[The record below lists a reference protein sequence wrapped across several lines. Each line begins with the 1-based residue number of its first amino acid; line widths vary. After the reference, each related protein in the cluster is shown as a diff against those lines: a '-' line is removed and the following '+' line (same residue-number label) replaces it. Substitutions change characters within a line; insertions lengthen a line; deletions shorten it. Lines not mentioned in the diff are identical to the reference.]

1 MELITTLAT
10 VPAVVALVTLIKN
23 TTNLRSTYLPLVAV
37 VLGVA
42 LALYDFFAL
51 PGSTGTAWQAAG
63 TGLILGL
70 TASGLYDTAK
80 AVGARA
86 GAPAT
91 VVYEDDAT
99 RPERRS

>member
-10 VPAVVALVTLIKN
+10 VPAVVALVTLVKN
-23 TTNLRSTYLPLVAV
+23 LGLRSTYLPLLAV
-37 VLGVA
+37 VFGVA

-51 PGSTGTAWQAAG
+51 PGATGNAWQAAG

-86 GAPAT
+86 GGAAA

-99 RPERRS
+99 RPEQRP